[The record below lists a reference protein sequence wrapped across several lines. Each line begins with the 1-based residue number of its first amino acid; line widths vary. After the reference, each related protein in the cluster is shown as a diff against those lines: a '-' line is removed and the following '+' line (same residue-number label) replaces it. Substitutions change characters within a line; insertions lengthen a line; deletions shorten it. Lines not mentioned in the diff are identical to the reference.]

1 MKFEA
6 LPLSGSY
13 KIDLEKVTDDRG
25 FFARLFCKR
34 EFKETNL
41 NTQWVQINNSYNL
54 KSGTVRGLHFQHP
67 PYSEVKLVRCTS
79 GAIWDVIV
87 DLRRDSPTFLKWFGL
102 ELTAT
107 NKSMLYIP
115 EGFAHG
121 FCVIGDEVANVIYK
135 VNNQFSKVGD
145 GGIIFNDAELDIA
158 WPISNPIISQKD
170 KNLISFAKY
179 CQNPLF

>member
-6 LPLSGSY
+6 LPLSGTY

-34 EFKETNL
+34 EFKENNL

-107 NKSMLYIP
+107 NKAMLYIP

-121 FCVIGDEVANVIYK
+121 FQTLTDQTEVLYFHNKAYKKNKEDGINVLDNQLKIYWPLPIANISERDK
-135 VNNQFSKVGD
+135 AFSYIENSFK
-145 GGIIFNDAELDIA
+145 GIIV
-158 WPISNPIISQKD
+158 
-170 KNLISFAKY
+170 
-179 CQNPLF
+179 

>member
-6 LPLSGSY
+6 LPLFGTY
-13 KIDLEKVTDDRG
+13 KIDLEKITDDRG

-34 EFKETNL
+34 EFEENNL

-54 KSGTVRGLHFQHP
+54 QSGTVRGLHFQHP
-67 PYSEVKLVRCTS
+67 PDSEIKLVRCIS

-87 DLRRDSPTFLKWFGL
+87 DLRRDSPTFLQWFGL

-121 FCVIGDEVANVIYK
+121 FQTLTDQTEVLYFHNKVFKKNKEDGINVLDNQLKIYWPLPIANISERDK
-135 VNNQFSKVGD
+135 AFSYINKSFK
-145 GGIIFNDAELDIA
+145 GIIV
-158 WPISNPIISQKD
+158 
-170 KNLISFAKY
+170 
-179 CQNPLF
+179 